1 MAKQIN
7 VQQRVRL
14 VDDTGTTKIYYDTG
28 TVAYTDVQID
38 NTLDTVSVT
47 DVNTAVDRDVDGGNV
62 NVGDLLF
69 IKNTGAGAAKIGLNV
84 GTSYYPILLESGESI
99 VWRVHDGPASLVA
112 RATSALQ
119 TTTLS
124 VTIFNTAS

>member
-14 VDDTGTTKIYYDTG
+14 IDDTGTTKIYYDTG

-47 DVNTAVDRDVDGGNV
+47 DVNLVVDRDVDGGNV
-62 NVGDLLF
+62 DVGDLLF
-69 IKNTGAGAAKIGLNV
+69 VKNTGAGGAKMGLNV
-84 GTSYYPILLESGESI
+84 GTSYYPIRLEAGESI
-99 VWRVHDGPASLVA
+99 VWRVNDGPSSLVA
-112 RATSALQ
+112 RATTS
-119 TTTLS
+119 TSTTLS
-124 VTIFNTAS
+124 VTIFNTAP

>member
-1 MAKQIN
+1 MAKQIR

-14 VDDTGTTKIYYDTG
+14 VDDTGTTKVYYDTG
-28 TVAYTDVQID
+28 GVEYTDVQID

-47 DVNTAVDRDVDGGNV
+47 DINLVVDRDVDGGNV
-62 NVGDLLF
+62 DIGDLLF

-112 RATSALQ
+112 RATSS
-119 TTTLS
+119 TITTLS